1 MKTAQSF
8 LLVVLVLALIAGQRI
23 LANDNPTSLADA
35 RSAVEANLK
44 TDTAKAYDAQLGKE
58 FMAKQ
63 LATMKRCK
71 QSAGKDL
78 ESFWILM
85 KLDKDGAVKE
95 VLLHPTTKMGT
106 CAREELLRSAFSPP
120 PKPAYWV
127 SVFMKLNR

>member
-1 MKTAQSF
+1 MKLARSF
-8 LLVVLVLALIAGQRI
+8 CLLVLFVALIAGQRI

-35 RSAVEANLK
+35 RAAVDANLK
-44 TDTAKAYDAQLGKE
+44 TPAGKGYDEQLGKE

-63 LATMKRCK
+63 LSTMKRCK

-85 KLDKDGAVKE
+85 KLDKDGSVKE

-127 SVFMKLNR
+127 SVFMKLSH